1 MLISYSLVFITHI
14 DRSVLADITEI
25 YEYAKVIGIDPET
38 EKDLLYI
45 AREGI
50 NAPLPESWKPW

>member
-1 MLISYSLVFITHI
+1 MASSHNSDSDMITCCVIS
-14 DRSVLADITEI
+14 EI
-25 YEYAKVIGIDPET
+25 FEYARVIGIDPET

-50 NAPLPESWKPW
+50 NAPLPANWKPW